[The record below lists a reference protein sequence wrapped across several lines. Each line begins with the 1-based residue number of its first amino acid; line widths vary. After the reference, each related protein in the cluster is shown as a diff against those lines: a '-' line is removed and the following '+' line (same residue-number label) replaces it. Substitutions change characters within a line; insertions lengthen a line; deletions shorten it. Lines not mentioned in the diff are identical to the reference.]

1 MFSRVQ
7 DFTFIAGFASNN
19 YGIVVPS
26 YNCQFLTAQWEEV
39 SLVGAT
45 LKPVTRAINTVVY
58 TFLNAT

>member
-39 SLVGAT
+39 SLVWWG
-45 LKPVTRAINTVVY
+45 PR
-58 TFLNAT
+58 